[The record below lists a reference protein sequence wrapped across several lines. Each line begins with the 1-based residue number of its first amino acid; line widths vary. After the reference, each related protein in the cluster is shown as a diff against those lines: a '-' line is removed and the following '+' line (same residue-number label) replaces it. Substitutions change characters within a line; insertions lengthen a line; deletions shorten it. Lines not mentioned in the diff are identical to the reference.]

1 MLLSFS
7 EEISQVSQV
16 SDIFTYQLQ
25 KITKTGESILQLKIQ
40 SSTSSAQF
48 QVQTD
53 DNTYIKQY

>member
-7 EEISQVSQV
+7 EEISQVSQG

-25 KITKTGESILQLKIQ
+25 QITKTGESILQLKIQ
-40 SSTSSAQF
+40 SSTSNAQF